1 MALIKN
7 RDAAG
12 LVTRGFEDLGELR
25 SQADQII
32 AAAQAEAGRLLE
44 AARAE
49 AQTLIDEATPR
60 GFGEGREQGLTE
72 GLAEGQQLGR
82 EETIRQFTAQLEA
95 LATSWAAALAELESG
110 RQEMLHCARED
121 IVQLALAI
129 GGKITRRVIE
139 LDSAVVKDQVADVLG
154 LVNQPSG
161 VTLSISPEDR
171 KLVESVLP
179 ALFEKLG
186 RSDHVELRDDPDVER
201 GGCVLTTGKG
211 RIDATV
217 STQIDR
223 IAAALLP

>member
-12 LVTRGFEDLGELR
+12 LVTRGFEDLGELK

-32 AAAQAEAGRLLE
+32 AAARAEAGRVLDE
-44 AARAE
+44 ARAE

-60 GFGEGREQGLTE
+60 GFAEGREQGLTE
-72 GLAEGQQLGR
+72 GLAEGGQLGR
-82 EETIRQFTAQLEA
+82 EDTIRQYTEQLES
-95 LATSWAAALAELESG
+95 LAASWSAALDELVSG

-129 GGKITRRVIE
+129 AGKITRRVIE
-139 LDSAVVKDQVADVLG
+139 LDPDVVKDQVADVLG

-161 VTLSISPEDR
+161 VTLSINPEDR

-179 ALFEKLG
+179 ALCERLG
-186 RSDHVELRDDPDVER
+186 RSDHVELRDDPSIER
-201 GGCVLTTGKG
+201 GGCVLATGKG

-217 STQIDR
+217 NTQIDR